1 MAYGVTIVLKR
12 KNTRD
17 DFPLSVKELLAK
29 RVAYRCSNQGCR
41 KVTSGPQEDPTRAI
55 NIGVAAH
62 ITAASLGG
70 PRFDS
75 SLTQKERQTFENG
88 IWLCQSCAKLVDND
102 PIRYGVDILR
112 KWKTLAELTTAREL
126 ENQLSTT
133 TDPDQKFI
141 KLEKLM
147 PDLISEMRKDLT
159 SNPLS
164 REFVILKKSWSYWA
178 KGYELVYYFDDHP
191 DLENKLLILQNY
203 GLIQDITYNN
213 IKRYIITEELVGYL
227 TRE

>member
-1 MAYGVTIVLKR
+1 M
-12 KNTRD
+12 RD
-17 DFPLSVKELLAK
+17 DFPLSIKELLAK

-41 KVTSGPQEDPTRAI
+41 KVTSGPQEDPTKAI

-62 ITAASLGG
+62 ITAASPGG
-70 PRFDS
+70 PRFDP
-75 SLTQKERQTFENG
+75 SLTPNERQATENG

-102 PIRYGVDILR
+102 PIRYGVNILR
-112 KWKTLAELTTAREL
+112 QWKALAETTAAREL
-126 ENQLSTT
+126 ENQSSTT
-133 TDPDQKFI
+133 TDSDQKFI

-159 SNPLS
+159 SSPLS
-164 REFVILKKSWSYWA
+164 REFVILKKSWGYWA

-191 DLENKLLILQNY
+191 DLENKLLILENY
-203 GLIQDITYNN
+203 GLIRDITHSNT
-213 IKRYIITEELVGYL
+213 KHYIITEELASYL

>member
-1 MAYGVTIVLKR
+1 M
-12 KNTRD
+12 RD
-17 DFPLSVKELLAK
+17 DFPLPTKELLAE
-29 RVAYRCSNQGCR
+29 RVAYRCSNPECR
-41 KVTSGPQEDPTRAI
+41 QVTSGPQKDPTKSV

-62 ITAASLGG
+62 ITAASAGG
-70 PRFDS
+70 PRFNLSMTPD
-75 SLTQKERQTFENG
+75 ERRAAENG

-102 PIRYGVDILR
+102 PIRYGVDILHQ
-112 KWKTLAELTTAREL
+112 WKDLAEKTATREL
-126 ENQLSTT
+126 ESRSSIITNS
-133 TDPDQKFI
+133 DSKFI
-141 KLEKLM
+141 KLGSLM

-164 REFVILKKSWSYWA
+164 REFVILKKSWVYGG

-213 IKRYIITEELVGYL
+213 TKRYIITEELASYL

>member
-1 MAYGVTIVLKR
+1 M
-12 KNTRD
+12 RD
-17 DFPLSVKELLAK
+17 DFPLSIKELLAK
-29 RVAYRCSNQGCR
+29 RVAHRCSNQECR
-41 KVTSGPQEDPTRAI
+41 QVTSGPQEDPTKTV

-62 ITAASLGG
+62 ITAASPGG

-75 SLTQKERQTFENG
+75 SLTSNERQAAENG

-102 PIRYGVDILR
+102 PTRYGVATLR
-112 KWKTLAELTTAREL
+112 RWKALAEATTAREL
-126 ENQLSTT
+126 ESRSSTT
-133 TDPDQKFI
+133 TYSSQKFI
-141 KLEKLM
+141 KLENLM
-147 PDLISEMRKDLT
+147 PELISEMRKDLT

-191 DLENKLLILQNY
+191 DLENKLRILQNY

-213 IKRYIITEELVGYL
+213 VTRYIITEELASYL

>member
-1 MAYGVTIVLKR
+1 M
-12 KNTRD
+12 RD
-17 DFPLSVKELLAK
+17 DFSLSIKELLAK

-62 ITAASLGG
+62 ITAASPGG
-70 PRFDS
+70 PRFDP
-75 SLTQKERQTFENG
+75 SLTPKERQAAENG
-88 IWLCQSCAKLVDND
+88 VWLCQSCAKLVDND
-102 PIRYGVDILR
+102 SIRYGVDILR
-112 KWKTLAELTTAREL
+112 QWKRLAEMTAAREL
-126 ENQLSTT
+126 ENQSSTT
-133 TDPDQKFI
+133 TNSSQKFM

-164 REFVILKKSWSYWA
+164 REFVILKRSWSYWA
-178 KGYELVYYFDDHP
+178 KGYELVYYFDDYP

-203 GLIQDITYNN
+203 GLIHDITYNN
-213 IKRYIITEELVGYL
+213 TKRYIMSEELVGYL

>member
-1 MAYGVTIVLKR
+1 M
-12 KNTRD
+12 RD
-17 DFPLSVKELLAK
+17 DFPLSIKELLAK
-29 RVAYRCSNQGCR
+29 RVAYRCSNQACR
-41 KVTSGPQEDPTRAI
+41 QVTSGPQKDSTKAM

-62 ITAASLGG
+62 ITAASPGG

-75 SLTQKERQTFENG
+75 SLTSDERQASENG

-102 PIRYGVDILR
+102 PTRYGVDTLR
-112 KWKTLAELTTAREL
+112 QWKALAETTAACEL
-126 ENQLSTT
+126 ESQSSTIT
-133 TDPDQKFI
+133 NSEQKFI

-159 SNPLS
+159 RNPLS

-213 IKRYIITEELVGYL
+213 TKRYIITEELVSYL

>member
-1 MAYGVTIVLKR
+1 V
-12 KNTRD
+12 
-17 DFPLSVKELLAK
+17 
-29 RVAYRCSNQGCR
+29 SNLIPHSLEA
-41 KVTSGPQEDPTRAI
+41 TPQEDPTKAV

-62 ITAASLGG
+62 ITAASPGG
-70 PRFDS
+70 PRFDP
-75 SLTQKERQTFENG
+75 SLTPNERQAAKNG

-102 PIRYGVDILR
+102 PIRYGVDSLR
-112 KWKTLAELTTAREL
+112 RWKSLAETTAAHEL
-126 ENQLSTT
+126 ESRSSTT
-133 TDPDQKFI
+133 TNSDQKFI
-141 KLEKLM
+141 KLENLM

-191 DLENKLLILQNY
+191 GLENKLLILKNY

-213 IKRYIITEELVGYL
+213 TKRYIITEELASYL